1 MVVTRPRPTAKIRA
15 VAPFSLDADAT
26 ARLYGQHARSMVVFF
41 ARRIYD
47 ADTAVD
53 LTAETFAAAFADR
66 HQFRGTTEPEAI
78 GWIYGIARHQLSA
91 YFKKGQVE
99 RRALTKLGV
108 QRREMTDAELERI
121 DELAGTAELRERV
134 AAGLARLSPEQQEAL
149 QLRVVQ
155 ERSYEETAIELGV
168 SEQTARA
175 RVSRGLRALSQE
187 LPDAQLV
194 GRHEVA

>member
-1 MVVTRPRPTAKIRA
+1 MHRPGAKISA
-15 VAPFSLDADAT
+15 VASFSLDADTT
-26 ARLYGQHARSMVVFF
+26 ARLYRQHARAMVVFF

-66 HQFRGTTEPEAI
+66 RQFRGATEQEAI

-99 RRALTKLGV
+99 RRALAKLGV
-108 QRREMTDAELERI
+108 GRREMTDAELERI

-134 AAGLARLSPEQQEAL
+134 AAGLARLSPEQREAL
-149 QLRVVQ
+149 RLRVV
-155 ERSYEETAIELGV
+155 EECSYEETAIALGI

-175 RVSRGLRALSQE
+175 RVSRGLRALAEQI
-187 LPDAQLV
+187 PDPEPV
-194 GRHEVA
+194 GKHEAA